1 VADADG
7 KQLKIERKKQW
18 YGTRSVSMAGGIR
31 SKMPNLKKHA
41 NTSSFIATPNE
52 NICIS
57 ESCLYI
63 LQTL

>member
-31 SKMPNLKKHA
+31 SKMPNLKKHT
-41 NTSSFIATPNE
+41 NTSSFIA
-52 NICIS
+52 
-57 ESCLYI
+57 
-63 LQTL
+63 QFQ